1 MILSRRTKINIRTLQ
16 ALQPASSIST
26 IQCFKFNYLVSAFL
40 IAGVSSGLVRLPT
53 DGDPV
58 RYPGKHNDG
67 VVKIFNSTTGSVI
80 TVDTV
85 YKDDGLWVYWS
96 SLRSIQ
102 KGKLVEEGGQS
113 VIVDATVLVH
123 SYLESVEGLRIDW
136 INDNLYWVESK
147 KRHIEVARLD
157 GSMRSSLL
165 GPLGKPRGLALDPRS
180 DVLFWSDWNDRQP
193 CIERSSLA
201 GKKRRIIVNV
211 TDYNGGLPNG
221 LTLDLATKRVFWID
235 ALSKAV
241 SQGRSVWELSKTG
254 QKNRCD
260 FSSHLR

>member
-1 MILSRRTKINIRTLQ
+1 MILCASENGRQ
-16 ALQPASSIST
+16 ASNSFIVLDFHLLFSPGILLS
-26 IQCFKFNYLVSAFL
+26 CNLSAFL
-40 IAGVSSGLVRLPT
+40 IAGVSSGLIRLST
-53 DGDPV
+53 DGETV
-58 RYPGKHNDG
+58 RYPIGGGGKLGDPE
-67 VVKIFNSTTGSVI
+67 VAKIFNSTSGSVI

-96 SLRSIQ
+96 TLRSIQ
-102 KGKLVEEGGQS
+102 KGRLGMHANQP
-113 VIVDATVLVH
+113 VITDAQVLVN

-157 GSMRSSLL
+157 GSMRASLL

-193 CIERSSLA
+193 CIERNSLA
-201 GKKRRIIVNV
+201 GKKRRVIVNV
-211 TDYNGGLPNG
+211 TDYKGGLPNG

-241 SQGRSVWELSKTG
+241 SLKKAIRQIS
-254 QKNRCD
+254 
-260 FSSHLR
+260 